1 MVNWWLILIAV
12 ILALA
17 LLGLSIY
24 IVLLYISEEDA
35 EGGYLAK
42 VIVVFGFTLASV
54 TVLLLPFDVANRTDP
69 TSIPKWSQQIDTET
83 MWEIILWM
91 TLVMAIIV
99 VPFTTFYY
107 EAYDP
112 DNEKPFNQLLPAL
125 GYTAIFAIIIIGL
138 TLILWYTVG
147 YADITYWN
155 YKVPIQYIL
164 NYDTSAI
171 LFVQETSKETLELKV
186 SFFVYFVAVAVFA
199 GWIMF
204 FIYGGIGLVAL
215 PIDNISD
222 FINRPK
228 PISAAEFASEK
239 VEVAKKAQLLLQSA
253 ETLLKEKAR
262 GNMSRS
268 TKRQINI
275 LRSETMV
282 LEEHLERVIFAAKNG
297 SPFVALGQI
306 LVGIIGGIISAIW
319 VIHIF
324 IYNAADIDPFL
335 NTMLT
340 TLDDAFA
347 LLGVLAYAIFSF
359 YLLWCTF
366 KGQVKFGMRL
376 VFFKIHPM
384 KVGDTMLNA
393 LLFNCAMIMICSL
406 AVVQFCS
413 ESFDVYVSNTAIGA
427 LLNVYVGK
435 LRGIGEA
442 ISYMKFFFVGVAFLS
457 IFWVIFCP
465 RKKPKKNIYESLNK
479 NK

>member
-17 LLGLSIY
+17 LVGLSVY
-24 IVLLYISEEDA
+24 LVLLYISEEDA
-35 EGGYLAK
+35 EGGYLPK
-42 VIVVFGFTLASV
+42 VVIVFGFTLASV

-69 TSIPKWSQQIDTET
+69 SSIPKWSTEIDTQL

-91 TLVMAIIV
+91 TLIMAIVI

-125 GYTAIFAIIIIGL
+125 GYTAILVVIVVGL

-147 YADITYWN
+147 YADIKYRS
-155 YKVPIQYIL
+155 YMVPIQYVL
-164 NYDTSAI
+164 NYDNAAV
-171 LFVQETSKETLELKV
+171 LFVQEVSEQTLELKV
-186 SFFVYFVAVAVFA
+186 SFFVYFVAVAVFT
-199 GWIMF
+199 GWLMF
-204 FIYGGIGLVAL
+204 FVYGGIGLVAL
-215 PIDNISD
+215 PIDSISD

-228 PISAAEFASEK
+228 PISAAEFSAEK

-253 ETLLKEKAR
+253 ENLLKEKAR

-275 LRSETMV
+275 LRAETMV
-282 LEEHLERVIFAAKNG
+282 LEEHLERLIFAAKNG
-297 SPFVALGQI
+297 SPFVALGQV
-306 LVGIIGGIISAIW
+306 LVGLIGGIISAIW
-319 VIHIF
+319 IVHIF
-324 IYNAADIDPFL
+324 IYNTVDLDPFL

-347 LLGVLAYAIFSF
+347 LLGVIAYTIFSF

-366 KGQVKFGMRL
+366 KGQVKFGMRI

-393 LLFNCAMIMICSL
+393 LLFNCAIIMICSL
-406 AVVQFCS
+406 AVVQFCT
-413 ESFDVYVSNTAIGA
+413 ESFGVYVSNTAIGA
-427 LLNVYVGK
+427 LLNLYVKK
-435 LRGIGEA
+435 LRGIGYA
-442 ISYMKFFFVGVAFLS
+442 ISYMKFFFVGVAILS

-465 RKKPKKNIYESLNK
+465 RKKPKKSIYEPLNK
-479 NK
+479 K